1 MKHFLLLFSLL
12 GIAFLVVSSC
22 NKSDNAVVTGSPL
35 GSWTRVIMD
44 SDSTAFNGELR
55 FYANHTFDFIVLD
68 TATSHQ
74 NTHAGYT
81 IESNVI
87 NFKGDDSCEGEGV
100 YKFAADTAR
109 LTLVVVSE
117 SCWPR
122 RKVLQGIW
130 HRK

>member
-1 MKHFLLLFSLL
+1 MKHTVLLFSIF

-22 NKSDNAVVTGSPL
+22 NKSDNAVVAGSPI

-44 SDSTAFNGELR
+44 TDSTAFNGELR

-68 TATSHQ
+68 TATSHK

-87 NFKGDDSCEGEGV
+87 NFKGDDSCEGVGT
-100 YKFAADTAR
+100 YKFAADSTT
-109 LTLVVVSE
+109 LTLLAVSE

-130 HRK
+130 RRK